1 MARKKKAE
9 AKPIQYGYKVTME
22 SYCNESYHS
31 GKQFGEWRESYTNH
45 LKSIAARDDKYPD
58 VNSIHKIEPGQ
69 GALVVWIEW
78 STGDSFG
85 HGDRTCTEI
94 MGLFKDMESALS
106 LKTQIESWIPNKKA
120 KKWED
125 THSYHFKTPDGQE
138 FSSGF
143 APWSGYFESLDS
155 VNVDAV
161 IIF

>member
-1 MARKKKAE
+1 MARKKKA
-9 AKPIQYGYKVTME
+9 ADKPIQYGYKVTVE

-31 GKQFGEWRESYTNH
+31 GEQFGEWRESYSNH

-85 HGDRTCTEI
+85 HGDRSCTEI
-94 MGLFKDMESALS
+94 MGLFKDMVSAQS
-106 LKTQIESWIPNKKA
+106 LKNQIESWSPNRKA
-120 KKWED
+120 TKWED

-138 FSSGF
+138 FTSGF
-143 APWSGYFESLDS
+143 APWSGYFDSLDS

-161 IIF
+161 TIF

>member
-69 GALVVWIEW
+69 CALVVWIEW

-120 KKWED
+120 KKQIGRA
-125 THSYHFKTPDGQE
+125 H
-138 FSSGF
+138 
-143 APWSGYFESLDS
+143 
-155 VNVDAV
+155 V
-161 IIF
+161 

>member
-125 THSYHFKTPDGQE
+125 THSYHFKTPEDRKSTRLN
-138 FSSGF
+138 SSHIPLSRMPSS
-143 APWSGYFESLDS
+143 A
-155 VNVDAV
+155 
-161 IIF
+161 